1 MKSLA
6 ALVMA
11 AMCAAFVVGY
21 SPTTAIDCGG
31 GDDDDDTGDDDTG
44 DDDTGSG
51 PDALKVITFN
61 LRYANRGLRSSPSR
75 ATESRRRKCGRG
87 QSATAR
93 RFV

>member
-61 LRYANRGLRSSPSR
+61 LRYANLGDFP
-75 ATESRRRKCGRG
+75 
-87 QSATAR
+87 
-93 RFV
+93 